1 MARDAKSKLLHARAN
16 VATAATAMAA
26 GKALKAVDHCKGNGA
41 KRAAKISDLV
51 QLCGKAAD
59 HLSEANR
66 LLFSN
71 SSDAE
76 DAINELDA
84 ALVCLQKVTAT
95 SAKRTNLV
103 LAEEAE
109 SA

>member
-1 MARDAKSKLLHARAN
+1 MARDAKSKSLHARAN
-16 VATAATAMAA
+16 VATAATAIAA
-26 GKALKAVDHCKGNGA
+26 GKALKAVDHRAGNGT
-41 KRAAKISDLV
+41 KRTAKISDLV

-59 HLSEANR
+59 HLSEANK

-95 SAKRTNLV
+95 SAKRANPV